1 MMDALSAQLAPS
13 MEAVARACWGEPE
26 RSLSS
31 DVELRFGAHGSRS
44 VDLRQGVWFDHEAGK
59 GGGVLALLEA
69 ERGLKGR
76 EAFDCLRDEFG
87 VAVAEDPRPSRRQIV
102 ATYDYRDEAGDLVFQ
117 VVRFQPKDF
126 RQRRPDPTASDG
138 WSWSVK
144 GVKSVPYRLA
154 DVFSLEGRGTVYVV
168 EGEKDAD
175 ALTERGLTATCN
187 AGGAG
192 KWPEALNPY
201 FDGLDVVVLADNDDA
216 GRRHSEV
223 VASAVRDYARSV
235 RTVGLPGLP
244 PKGDVTDWLKAG
256 GTREQ
261 LEALAQQTKPWAPAP
276 PTSRFGAITWDQLD
290 SVGIRQDWLV
300 EDLIFQG
307 DSGLIFGASGSG
319 KSFLAVDM
327 GLSIA
332 RGIPFM
338 GKATN
343 QGAVLYQ
350 AGEGGKGLVK
360 RLRAY
365 RQARSVAGDVPF
377 ILLPA
382 RVDLFSSDGDAE
394 AFIEECLAWK
404 VRHPDLA
411 AVFIDTLSTASPG
424 ANENASEDMSRLL
437 AFGEAVQRRVGIS
450 VIWVHHKN
458 AAGDRERG
466 HTSLRANVD
475 TALEV
480 NRDDDDNRTLKVVKI
495 KDGEDG
501 EKIGFELQSVT
512 IGTYDSGK
520 PMTSCVVRPA
530 EVGST
535 RTGMT
540 RLANGQH
547 LFLTCLDTAVAQKGG
562 VVPSSAGAPVGAY
575 GVEGEHFKTIY
586 EAVRR
591 GSIEP
596 SSLRSA
602 MSREGEAML
611 AKGYIGRS
619 SPWIWITDS
628 GSEYL
633 TRFGK

>member
-1 MMDALSAQLAPS
+1 MIEAASGDLGQNI
-13 MEAVARACWGEPE
+13 EAVARACWGDPE

-31 DVELRFGAHGSRS
+31 AHELRFGTHGARS
-44 VDLRQGVWFDHEAGK
+44 VDLAKGVWHDHEAGE
-59 GGGVLALLEA
+59 GGGVLDLLAREK
-69 ERGLKGR
+69 GLKGKAAFEYLR
-76 EAFDCLRDEFG
+76 EQCGL
-87 VAVAEDPRPSRRQIV
+87 AVDLAPSARRIV
-102 ATYDYRDEAGDLVFQ
+102 ATYDYCDESGTLAYQ
-117 VVRFQPKDF
+117 VVRYQPKDF
-126 RQRRPDPTASDG
+126 CQRRPDPAAADG

-144 GVKSVPYRLA
+144 GAKPLPYRLA
-154 DVFSLEGRGTVYVV
+154 DLFSLEGRGTVYVV

-175 ALTERGLTATCN
+175 ALNALGLTATCN

-201 FDGLDVVVLADNDDA
+201 FDGLDVVILPDNDDA
-216 GRRHSEV
+216 GRRHAEV
-223 VASAVRDYARSV
+223 VAASVRDYASSV
-235 RTVGLPGLP
+235 RTLDLPGLP
-244 PKGDVTDWLKAG
+244 AKGDVSDWLRSG
-256 GTREQ
+256 GTAERLQ
-261 LEALAQQTKPWAPAP
+261 ALVGEIEHWKPAP
-276 PTSRFGAITWDQLD
+276 PVSRFGAVTWDQID
-290 SVGIRQDWLV
+290 TVAIRQDWLI
-300 EDLIFQG
+300 EDIIFEG

-338 GKATN
+338 GKATRK
-343 QGAVLYQ
+343 GAVLYQ

-365 RQARSVAGDVPF
+365 RQARTVVGEVPF
-377 ILLPA
+377 VLLPA
-382 RVDLFSSDGDAE
+382 RVDLFSGDGDAE
-394 AFIEECLAWK
+394 AFIDECLAWK
-404 VRHPDLA
+404 AVHPDLA
-411 AVFIDTLSTASPG
+411 ALFIDTLSTASPG

-480 NRDDDDNRTLKVVKI
+480 NRDDDDNRTLKVVKL

-530 EVGST
+530 EVGSS
-535 RTGMT
+535 RTGMS
-540 RLANGQH
+540 RLSNGQH

-562 VVPSSAGAPVGAY
+562 IVPSSAGAPDGAY
-575 GVEGEHFKTIY
+575 GVEWEHFKTIY
-586 EAVRR
+586 TAVR
-591 GSIEP
+591 GGGIEA

-602 MSREGEAML
+602 MTREGEALM
-611 AKGYIGRS
+611 AKGYVGRS
-619 SPWIWITDS
+619 TPWVWITAS

-633 TRFGK
+633 TRYGK